1 MGRGFEP
8 HPPHYQAKR
17 EDSIPHNGGTE
28 EYSPAVT
35 TRQAPPAGEPLRE
48 FLDDWR
54 VHLRAR
60 NRARGTIESYVSVGE
75 AFCDWLDAQ
84 ALPSA
89 HTAITRAVLE
99 RYLAAMH
106 ERVAPA
112 TVAKHYRSLQ
122 QLFRWLVVDG
132 ELDRSPMESMSPPAV
147 PEQPVPVLELD
158 DLTRLLKVC
167 AGNTFE
173 NRRDTA
179 IIRLL
184 LDTGMRAGELVG
196 LQLDDVDR
204 EQSVAFVMGK
214 GGRGRA
220 CPYGAKTADALRR
233 YLRERGRHPAAKLST
248 ALWLGKKGPM
258 TDSGVRQMLERR
270 CKDAGLDPIH
280 PHQFRHTMAH
290 RWLAAGGQETDLMRL
305 AGWRSRE
312 MVGRY
317 AASAADE
324 RARDAHRRMAL
335 GDQL

>member
-1 MGRGFEP
+1 MR
-8 HPPHYQAKR
+8 
-17 EDSIPHNGGTE
+17 S
-28 EYSPAVT
+28 
-35 TRQAPPAGEPLRE
+35 

-54 VHLRAR
+54 IHLRAR
-60 NRARGTIESYVSVGE
+60 NRSRGTIESYLTCGE
-75 AFCDWLDAQ
+75 QLCTWLEANG
-84 ALPSA
+84 LPSE
-89 HTAITRAVLE
+89 HTAVDRGALE
-99 RYLAAMH
+99 RYLAEMH
-106 ERVAPA
+106 QRVAPA

-132 ELDRSPMESMSPPAV
+132 ELDRSPMETMSPPTV
-147 PEQPVPVLELD
+147 PEQPVPVLDLD
-158 DLTRLLKVC
+158 TLGKLLKAC

-179 IIRLL
+179 IVRLF
-184 LDTGMRAGELVG
+184 LDTGMRAGELAG
-196 LQLDDVDR
+196 LKLEDIDR
-204 EQSVAFVMGK
+204 EQSMAFVMGK

-233 YLRERGRHPAAKLST
+233 YLRERTRNPMAAHTERLWIGR
-248 ALWLGKKGPM
+248 KGPM

-270 CKDAGLDPIH
+270 CLDAGVEPIH

-290 RWLAAGGQETDLMRL
+290 RWLAAGGQENDLMRL